1 LPMIFMQRIEILI
14 SPITS
19 AALYAEVAKPGQRRK
34 VQVLIS

>member
-1 LPMIFMQRIEILI
+1 MLI
-14 SPITS
+14 SLINP